1 MRTGTRQ
8 LLRAAAALAFGTFAT
23 SCGDSFGP
31 EDVAGMYVLQ
41 RVGADALP
49 ATVTRETR
57 ALEILADTL
66 WLERDGKARVVQVHV
81 FHSPGMPEELQ
92 RWEWRIETTIRDGAI
107 EYVDPCRGDPLASCA
122 APPFTRATR
131 QDGTLVATPHETDFS
146 PEKPRV
152 YRLVNR

>member
-1 MRTGTRQ
+1 M
-8 LLRAAAALAFGTFAT
+8 LLGVGTFAM

-41 RVGADALP
+41 SVGEAAIP
-49 ATVTRETR
+49 ATLTRETW

-66 WLERDGKARVVQVHV
+66 WLGRDGKARLVRAQM
-81 FHSPGMPEELQ
+81 FYRLGAPEAIE
-92 RWEWRIETTIRDGAI
+92 RRDWRFETTVRDGAI
-107 EYVDPCRGDPLASCA
+107 EYVDPCRGQAASCS

-131 QDGTLVATPHETDFS
+131 EGGTLVAIPHESDFS

-152 YRLVNR
+152 YRRVTR